1 MTSLKTHPWLV
12 IAIGSYLVIASG
24 YVFAQ
29 ATDDLVKM
37 SQDANQWVIPLG
49 DYSGTRHSSL
59 NQINAQNAW
68 KLKVA
73 WTMSTGALRGHEGQP
88 LVVGKMMYFESA
100 YPNYVYAIDL
110 DSYWHMVWKF
120 TPQQDKLAPSVACCD
135 LVNRG
140 LAYANGKILMSSRM
154 HGSEEALATLACRHA
169 RAEEEP
175 CVLVGGLGMGFT
187 LRAALDLLSRN
198 STVVLARR
206 TISGG
211 TEMPATWTGWL
222 GSIWLTSGSIFRL
235 IREPFSTVGVNANPT
250 P

>member
-73 WTMSTGALRGHEGQP
+73 WTDRKS
-88 LVVGKMMYFESA
+88 VV
-100 YPNYVYAIDL
+100 
-110 DSYWHMVWKF
+110 
-120 TPQQDKLAPSVACCD
+120 
-135 LVNRG
+135 
-140 LAYANGKILMSSRM
+140 
-154 HGSEEALATLACRHA
+154 
-169 RAEEEP
+169 
-175 CVLVGGLGMGFT
+175 
-187 LRAALDLLSRN
+187 
-198 STVVLARR
+198 
-206 TISGG
+206 
-211 TEMPATWTGWL
+211 
-222 GSIWLTSGSIFRL
+222 
-235 IREPFSTVGVNANPT
+235 
-250 P
+250 